1 MLRRHY
7 VLALMLAIIA
17 ILIFVPRALNTTRGF
32 DKSSSQEKGIGS
44 QDKVIGVTGP
54 HTITLA
60 QWGPTQEMFDSAK
73 LSLLRNPAVLKRMGT
88 SRFRLISFQLIDGG
102 KIDGNIAPP
111 ESYRAV
117 LFDYTRNLSYAATG
131 RFESSTVQVVPN
143 SIQPIPS
150 DEEFDA
156 AAAVV
161 SKNPKFA
168 EGIADGSLTIY
179 RPMPPLVDETQ
190 PVGRVNRTLS
200 VGLQSIDGSAS
211 QIVGVD
217 MISETV
223 VGYPNNA
230 PAASIATP
238 TSCGVSSQG
247 GGSNTGTVPYH
258 LVIMRAGVEIWSLD
272 VVTPTNSSGNPN
284 RGSGIEVL
292 NVNYRGQRILSRGHM
307 PILNVQY
314 EAPIPPQTGCGPY
327 RDWLDSQSNFTA
339 NGTDLASGIRLC
351 SSPPQTILESGTDA
365 GNFSG
370 VAIWDDRENVQLVS
384 EMSAGW
390 YRYLM
395 EWNFTDDGIIRPR
408 FGFGSTSSSCV
419 CHTRNHHAYWRFDFD
434 IGGAPGNLV
443 TEHLPNGPLV
453 IDKEGMQPRLYGP
466 SQTWTIG
473 NNSSPLSC
481 TLIPGPHDSN
491 YDKYG
496 TGDVWVLVNHSNEL
510 DDGVNCVSGCS
521 TSINIA
527 PFVNGESTMNAD
539 VVVWYGAH
547 CNRFDA
553 SNPLNLIGDHV
564 LGPDIVLKN
573 Y

>member
-7 VLALMLAIIA
+7 ALSLMLAVIA
-17 ILIFVPRALNTTRGF
+17 SLIFVPRALNSIRGF
-32 DKSSSQEKGIGS
+32 DKSVSTASINS
-44 QDKVIGVTGP
+44 QDKAIGVTGP
-54 HTITLA
+54 HVITLA
-60 QWGPTQEMFDSAK
+60 PWGPTQQVVDAAK
-73 LSLLRNPAVLKRMGT
+73 AGVMRNPAVLKRMGT
-88 SRFRLISFQLIDGG
+88 SRFRLISFELIDGG
-102 KIDGNIAPP
+102 KINGNIVPP
-111 ESYRAV
+111 DSYRAV

-131 RFESSTVQVVPN
+131 RLESSIVQVSPN
-143 SIQPIPS
+143 STQPIPS

-156 AAAVV
+156 AVAVV
-161 SKNPKFA
+161 SRHPKFGP
-168 EGIADGSLTIY
+168 GIANGTLTVY
-179 RPMPPLVDETQ
+179 NPMPPLVDENQ

-200 VGLQSIDGSAS
+200 VGLQSNDGSGS
-211 QIVGVD
+211 QILGVD

-230 PAASIATP
+230 PPASIATP
-238 TSCGVSSQG
+238 SSCGVSSSG
-247 GGSNTGTVPYH
+247 GGSSSAGTYN
-258 LVIMRAGVEIWSLD
+258 LIISRAGVEIWNLV
-272 VVTPTNSSGNPN
+272 VVTPSISSGGTHGN
-284 RGSGIEVL
+284 GSGLEVQ
-292 NVNYRGQRILSRGHM
+292 NVNYRGQRVLTRGHI
-307 PILNVQY
+307 PILNVKY
-314 EAPIPPQTGCGPY
+314 DSGCGPY
-327 RDWLDSQSNFTA
+327 RDWLNSQSNFTA
-339 NGTDLASGIRLC
+339 NGSDLAPGIRLC
-351 SSPPQTILESGTDA
+351 TSPPQTILESGTDA

-370 VAIWDDRENVQLVS
+370 VAIWDDRENVQMVA

-395 EWNFTDDGIIRPR
+395 EWNFSDDGVIRPR

-419 CHTRNHHAYWRFDFD
+419 CINRNHHAYWRFDFD
-434 IGGAPGNLV
+434 IGSAAGNLV
-443 TEHLPNGPLV
+443 TERLPNGPLV
-453 IDKEGMQPRLYGP
+453 IDKEGMQPRLYG
-466 SQTWTIG
+466 SNQTWTIS
-473 NNSSPLSC
+473 NSLSPLSC

-496 TGDVWVLVNHSNEL
+496 TGDVWVVVNHPNEL
-510 DDGVNCVSGCS
+510 DDGVNCTSGCS

-527 PFVNGESTMNAD
+527 PFVNGESTTNAD

>member
-7 VLALMLAIIA
+7 ALSLMLAVIA
-17 ILIFVPRALNTTRGF
+17 SLIFVPRAFNSIRGF
-32 DKSSSQEKGIGS
+32 DKAGSPASTS
-44 QDKVIGVTGP
+44 QDKSIGVTGP
-54 HTITLA
+54 HVITLA
-60 QWGPTQEMFDSAK
+60 PWGPTQQVMDAARAGVV
-73 LSLLRNPAVLKRMGT
+73 RNPAVLKRMGT
-88 SRFRLISFQLIDGG
+88 SRFRLISFELIDGG
-102 KIDGNIAPP
+102 KVNGNIVPP
-111 ESYRAV
+111 DSYRAV
-117 LFDYTRNLSYAATG
+117 LFDYTHNLSYSATG
-131 RFESSTVQVVPN
+131 RLESSTVLVTPN

-156 AAAVV
+156 AVAVV
-161 SKNPKFA
+161 SAHPKFGP
-168 EGIADGSLTIY
+168 GIANGTLHVY
-179 RPMPPLVDETQ
+179 APMPPLVDENQ

-200 VGLQSIDGSAS
+200 VGLQSNDGSES

-230 PAASIATP
+230 PGASIATP
-238 TSCGVSSQG
+238 SSCGVASSGG
-247 GGSNTGTVPYH
+247 GGSSAGTYN
-258 LVIMRAGVEIWSLD
+258 LIISRAGVEIWNLV
-272 VVTPTNSSGNPN
+272 VVTPSMSSGGVHNN
-284 RGSGIEVL
+284 GSGLEVQ
-292 NVNYRGQRILSRGHM
+292 NVNYRGQRVLTRGHI
-307 PILNVQY
+307 PILNVKY
-314 EAPIPPQTGCGPY
+314 DSSCGPY
-327 RDWLDSQSNFTA
+327 RDWLNSQSNFTA
-339 NGTDLASGIRLC
+339 NGSDLAPGIRLC
-351 SSPPQTILESGTDA
+351 TSPPQTILESGTDA

-370 VAIWDDRENVQLVS
+370 VAIWDDRENVQMVA
-384 EMSAGW
+384 EMQAGW

-395 EWNFTDDGIIRPR
+395 EWNFSDDGVIRPR

-419 CHTRNHHAYWRFDFD
+419 CINRNHHAYWRFDFD
-434 IGGAPGNLV
+434 IGVAAGNLV
-443 TEHLPNGPLV
+443 TERLPNGPLV

-466 SQTWTIG
+466 SQTWTIS
-473 NNSSPLSC
+473 NSLSPLSC

-496 TGDVWVLVNHSNEL
+496 TGDVWVLVNHANEL
-510 DDGVNCVSGCS
+510 DDGVNCTSGCS

-527 PFVNGESTMNAD
+527 PFVNGESTTNAD

>member
-7 VLALMLAIIA
+7 ALSLMLAVIA
-17 ILIFVPRALNTTRGF
+17 SLIFVPRALNSSRGF
-32 DKSSSQEKGIGS
+32 DKSGSPASTGS
-44 QDKVIGVTGP
+44 QDKAIGVTGP
-54 HTITLA
+54 HVITLA
-60 QWGPTQEMFDSAK
+60 PWGPTQQTMDAAK
-73 LSLLRNPAVLKRMGT
+73 AGVLRNPAVLKRMGT
-88 SRFRLISFQLIDGG
+88 SRFRLISFELIDGG
-102 KIDGNIAPP
+102 KINGNIVPP
-111 ESYRAV
+111 DSYRAV
-117 LFDYTRNLSYAATG
+117 LFDYTHNLSYAATG
-131 RFESSTVQVVPN
+131 RLESSIVQVSPN

-156 AAAVV
+156 AVAVV
-161 SKNPKFA
+161 SRHPKFGP
-168 EGIADGSLTIY
+168 GIANGTVTVY
-179 RPMPPLVDETQ
+179 NPMPPLVDENQ

-200 VGLQSIDGSAS
+200 VGLQSNDGSGS
-211 QIVGVD
+211 QILGVD

-230 PAASIATP
+230 PPASIATP
-238 TSCGVSSQG
+238 SSCGVSSSG
-247 GGSNTGTVPYH
+247 GGSSSSGTYN
-258 LVIMRAGVEIWSLD
+258 LIISRAGVEIWNLV
-272 VVTPTNSSGNPN
+272 VVTPSISSGGTHGN
-284 RGSGIEVL
+284 GSGLEVQ
-292 NVNYRGQRILSRGHM
+292 NVNYRGQRVLTRGHI
-307 PILNVQY
+307 PILNVKY
-314 EAPIPPQTGCGPY
+314 DSGCGPY
-327 RDWLDSQSNFTA
+327 RDWLNSQSNFTA
-339 NGTDLASGIRLC
+339 NGSDLAPGIRLC
-351 SSPPQTILESGTDA
+351 TSPPQTILESGTDA

-370 VAIWDDRENVQLVS
+370 VAIWDDRENVQMVA

-395 EWNFTDDGIIRPR
+395 EWNFSDDGVIRPR

-419 CHTRNHHAYWRFDFD
+419 CINRNHHAYWRFDFD
-434 IGGAPGNLV
+434 IGSAAGNLV

-466 SQTWTIG
+466 NQTWTIS
-473 NNSSPLSC
+473 NSLSPLSC
-481 TLIPGPHDSN
+481 TLVPGLHDSN

-496 TGDVWVLVNHSNEL
+496 TGDVWVVVNHSNEL
-510 DDGVNCVSGCS
+510 DDGVNCTSGCS

-527 PFVNGESTMNAD
+527 PFVNGETTTNAD